1 MIKEVSKLGLI
12 RGYQSAGRDFL
23 AYRLQRLF
31 FHIQTPGDIALHN
44 DVLEEVMALIEHDP
58 KNFFQW
64 FADELLR
71 KPKPKV
77 SLLRKVAEYILM
89 TTRRKDRK

>member
-1 MIKEVSKLGLI
+1 MIKEESKLGLI

-31 FHIQTPGDIALHN
+31 LHIQSPEDIALHN
-44 DVLEEVMALIEHDP
+44 DVLEEVMTLIEHNP
-58 KNFFQW
+58 RSFFQW
-64 FADELLR
+64 FADELLN
-71 KPKPKV
+71 KPKPKLT
-77 SLLRKVAEYILM
+77 LLRKIADHILI